1 MLIAHTRS
9 DRWRF
14 ARRRRLLLAV
24 GMLTAAGCT
33 SSSNPTSPSV
43 PFTQTD
49 VIVGSGATAV
59 AGQRLTVNYTGWL
72 YDAARTEQKGS
83 QFDTSIGRGP
93 FAFTLGAGTVIRGW
107 DQGVVGMRVGGRRR
121 LVIPPELGYGSSGS
135 GAVPGNAVLVFDI
148 DLLSAQ

>member
-1 MLIAHTRS
+1 MSILNRLLSFGRS
-9 DRWRF
+9 
-14 ARRRRLLLAV
+14 RRLVFAV
-24 GMLTAAGCT
+24 ATLTVAGCT
-33 SSSNPTSPSV
+33 TSSSPTSPSV

-49 VIVGSGATAV
+49 LIIGSGAAAA

-72 YDAARTEQKGS
+72 YDATRTEQKGS

-93 FAFTLGAGTVIRGW
+93 YAFTLGVGTVIRGW
-107 DQGVVGMRVGGRRR
+107 DQGLVGMRVGGRRR

-135 GAVPGNAVLVFDI
+135 GAIPGNASLVFDI